1 MLFGQGFPAQFCY
14 MPFSQTIVQF
24 TPQEDVTVYEL
35 AQCIQY
41 LVKGV
46 FDGAMVDK
54 AYFDSLP
61 TTFTRHFTATE
72 VNPPGGGG
80 GEG

>member
-1 MLFGQGFPAQFCY
+1 
-14 MPFSQTIVQF
+14 MPFSQTIVEF
-24 TPQEDVTVYEL
+24 TPQADITVYEL

-46 FDGAMVDK
+46 FDGALVDK

-72 VNPPGGGG
+72 VNPAGGGG